1 MSLKIII
8 PRDPLIF
15 RDGKPFTA
23 VPGERAKSIPFP
35 FPATVAG
42 AVRTRKGTT
51 FDKTEIEEL
60 KKISIRGPFLVEL
73 EEDKKIKWYF
83 PAPADALQMS
93 KTEIHA
99 LTPTEFENGKSDLD
113 NGLKLVG
120 TKKNIK
126 EKPMK
131 EPPLYWS
138 WGLVQAWLLNPDGEL
153 DLTKA
158 IRGPKSETRTHVSI
172 DSTSQTALSGALFQ
186 TSGMEFTKKHKDEKL
201 SQAKQLALAI
211 ETSATFDDGVDSLG
225 GERRAIHWE
234 SSDEPLAEC
243 DKEIKEKIIKQIVNQ
258 KHCRLILV
266 TPAYFE
272 NGYLPEKLKKTY
284 NLEIEAVALPR
295 YQTISGWDYSVL
307 DENGKMKGAPK
318 PTRRLVP
325 AGSVYFIKFKDE
337 SKIENFIKDIWLNS
351 ICEKDSQEARDGF
364 GIALLGTWNGV
375 PRKFGGEK

>member
-1 MSLKIII
+1 MNLKLII

-35 FPATVAG
+35 FPATLAG
-42 AVRTRKGTT
+42 AVRTREGTKNGE
-51 FDKTEIEEL
+51 FDKTKIKSLLED
-60 KKISIRGPFLVEL
+60 ISIRGPFLVEL

-186 TSGMEFTKKHKDEKL
+186 TSGMEFIKKHKDEKL

-225 GERRAIHWE
+225 GERRVVHWE
-234 SSDEPLAEC
+234 SSTVSLPAC
-243 DKEIKEKIIKQIVNQ
+243 DEKIKSQITNDQ
-258 KHCRLILV
+258 QCRLILV

-272 NGYLPEKLKKTY
+272 NGYLPEHLKKAY

-325 AGSVYFIKFKDE
+325 AGSVYFIKFKEEAD
-337 SKIENFIKDIWLNS
+337 IKSFVDTFWLNS
-351 ICEKDSQEARDGF
+351 ICEENSQEARDGF
-364 GIALLGTWNGV
+364 GIALLGTWRVEG
-375 PRKFGGEK
+375 KK